1 MMIMSKVSYY
11 IVAIIIIMQ
20 SCSNIPD
27 GVMQSIKMSGDNA
40 VELRKVI
47 NHYKEVDIDQEKLSA
62 IYFLIDNMKWHY
74 SLSKDVEQNY
84 YSKLIKTLS
93 HDSFPEKQR
102 LDLLWQN
109 SVAGNSS
116 VELDLRT
123 IKSDYLIKIVDR
135 AFEQWQG
142 DFWSNHLSFEEFC
155 ETLLPYKLIDLQCCD
170 YWKDSLNVKYKIY
183 NEDPDTKPHGEF
195 EYSVFHVAKQLNAQ
209 ILEKVKTRADDRA
222 NVRKFLADNVI
233 TKIPYGDCEAFAFA
247 HVAAYISK
255 GIGAYIEYIPCWG
268 DRDGGHAFYSIITKS
283 GITVPVM
290 FGVVTHGG
298 FETMQGMNCPKVFR
312 RVYSVNEKYL
322 KYQQRYSDIY
332 DFSSHLFYS
341 DVTNLYN
348 HTADIQISIK
358 KDLCFA
364 SVAYICVYNGGA
376 WRVVDFGSID
386 GGNACFENLGK
397 GILYIVKGVDK
408 DGNLIPVSNPFVL
421 GANGEIE
428 ELIPDMNSVEDVIL
442 RRKYLKSDHVWQ
454 MEQMVV
460 GGEIHASNFS
470 DFKDYDVVYKVNDV
484 NYPDMIKLDIGKS
497 YRYWR
502 YYSAPEARCNIAEF
516 QLFDSQMNQCYGSP
530 IINFAPL
537 DSNYRAENLFDN
549 DWLTS
554 YESDVKSDSWIGCD
568 LGQPK
573 EITHVRV
580 VQRSDDNGIH
590 PGDEYVLMYWDNG
603 VWNELYRKVAD
614 DKKIEFGNV
623 PRNTLLLLKNMTRG
637 TQERVFTIENGN
649 QRFW

>member
-1 MMIMSKVSYY
+1 MCRLWYF
-11 IVAIIIIMQ
+11 IISFLLL
-20 SCSNIPD
+20 SCPSCNF
-27 GVMQSIKMSGDNA
+27 
-40 VELRKVI
+40 VEENNDEIRKLI
-47 NHYKEVDIDQEKLSA
+47 EHYSTVDVDKEKLA
-62 IYFLIDNMKWHY
+62 AVNFLLDNMQWHFTF
-74 SLSKDVEQNY
+74 SEQVANDY
-84 YSKLIKTLS
+84 YTRLNGLLCK
-93 HDSFPEKQR
+93 DSFPEHIN
-102 LDLLWQN
+102 LDVLWQ
-109 SVAGNSS
+109 SAVGGNNILVSDIS
-116 VELDLRT
+116 C
-123 IKSDYLIKIVDR
+123 IKADYLIKMIDK
-135 AFEQWQG
+135 AFSQWRG
-142 DFWSNHLSFEEFC
+142 NMWSSHLSFDEFC
-155 ETLLPYKLIDLQCCD
+155 ETLLPYKLLDLQLLD
-170 YWKDSLNVKYKIY
+170 NWKDTLGAFYKIY
-183 NEDPDTKPHGEF
+183 DEDSETKPHGEF
-195 EYSVFHVAKQLNAQ
+195 EYSVFHVAKQLNTQ
-209 ILEKVKTRADDRA
+209 ILDKVKIRTDDRA

-255 GIGAYIEYIPCWG
+255 GIGAYIEYIPYWG
-268 DRDGGHAFYSIITKS
+268 DRDGGHVFYSIITKS

-341 DVTNLYN
+341 DITHLYN
-348 HTADIQISIK
+348 HTADIQISIQ
-358 KDLCFA
+358 KDLCSA
-364 SVAYICVYNGGA
+364 SVVYICVYNGGA
-376 WRVVDFGSID
+376 WRVVDFGELD
-386 GGNACFENLGK
+386 GGKACFENLGK

-454 MEQMVV
+454 MEKMVV
-460 GGEIHASNFS
+460 GGEIHASNS
-470 DFKDYDVVYKVNDV
+470 ADFATYDLMYRVQDVY
-484 NYPDMIKLDIGKS
+484 YPDIINVEAGKR

-530 IINFAPL
+530 IINFASL
-537 DSNYRAENLFDN
+537 DSNYRAENVFDN

-554 YESDVKSDSWIGCD
+554 YESDVKSDSWVGCD
-568 LGQPK
+568 MGKPQN
-573 EITHVRV
+573 ISGVRV

-590 PGDEYVLMYWDNG
+590 PGDEYLLMYWNNG
-603 VWNELYRKVAD
+603 IWNEFCRKVAD
-614 DKKIEFGNV
+614 DKKIEFGKV
-623 PRNTLLLLKNMTRG
+623 PQNTLLLLKNMTRG